1 MACAVASG
9 LSAALENDGAGG
21 IRSIFRF
28 HREKKSTA
36 YRSGC
41 QRDFYRR
48 LVLRDR
54 TCRW

>member
-28 HREKKSTA
+28 HREEKSTA

>member
-36 YRSGC
+36 DRSGC
-41 QRDFYRR
+41 QRDFYRM
-48 LVLRDR
+48 LVLRER